1 HQAFK
6 AWVAHLRELPQQA
19 PQWRQLGMNSEL
31 INHLSEELITAAT
44 RLDLEGT
51 LKRALAGQEQAGTRR
66 EHLMARQ
73 VLRAQLTMRDFIAW
87 FGYLTLPPE
96 KVPNSYV
103 GEKNKVF
110 LRQKPLM
117 NDELPQLAAVA
128 PQPGVS
134 YLGDWLSALMSV
146 VLDNA
151 GHSATRDISVEH
163 NRQLGQIISQLKQ
176 ENMPC

>member
-1 HQAFK
+1 
-6 AWVAHLRELPQQA
+6 
-19 PQWRQLGMNSEL
+19 
-31 INHLSEELITAAT
+31 
-44 RLDLEGT
+44 
-51 LKRALAGQEQAGTRR
+51 
-66 EHLMARQ
+66 
-73 VLRAQLTMRDFIAW
+73 
-87 FGYLTLPPE
+87 
-96 KVPNSYV
+96 V